1 MNTVKLFSDDYAA
14 TLIKLTDVQLGDEL
28 RSALQAA
35 TRPDALSTGAGDK
48 VRACH
53 SEAQRR
59 NKAYIY
65 DVLYMESLFGAD
77 VAAHVYSGHVRAA

>member
-14 TLIKLTDVQLGDEL
+14 TLIKMTDVALGDEL
-28 RSALQAA
+28 RSALRAA
-35 TRPDALSTGAGDK
+35 NRPDALSTGAGEK

-53 SEAQRR
+53 SEALRR
-59 NKAYIY
+59 NKGHIY